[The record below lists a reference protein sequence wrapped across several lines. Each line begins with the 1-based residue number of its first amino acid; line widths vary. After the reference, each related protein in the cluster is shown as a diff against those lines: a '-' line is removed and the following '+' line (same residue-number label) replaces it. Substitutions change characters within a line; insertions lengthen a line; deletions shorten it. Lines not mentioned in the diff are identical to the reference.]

1 MPQKVDTTEQQ
12 VPSSFTWRIFRIM
25 SEFVEGFQF
34 LVGLKRTVTFFGSSR
49 VKPGSVYYK
58 KAEDL
63 ASRLSKAKF
72 TVITGGGPGIMEA
85 VNKGATLAGGES
97 IGLNIQLPF
106 EQRMNTYVKRG
117 IGFHYFFTRKVI
129 LSFSAQAYVYFP
141 GGFGTLD
148 EFFEIIT
155 LIQTQKMDRIP
166 VILIGSE
173 YWQPLI
179 AWLESTVLVKQ
190 RAIEEDDLELFQ
202 VTDSVDEAFR
212 IIKKSKERPRVFTE

>member
-141 GGFGTLD
+141 GGIWAFGLV
-148 EFFEIIT
+148 F
-155 LIQTQKMDRIP
+155 LIMTF
-166 VILIGSE
+166 ILIGRE
-173 YWQPLI
+173 YWKLLI